1 MQSSMI
7 GRSLDMS
14 RLQLAQRNMMLAQSA
29 AGGGGGYSMS
39 SGYAPTMYTG
49 YYPPMMPSY
58 GYLPG
63 MGMGLNAGLNFGIGF
78 RL

>member
-1 MQSSMI
+1 MI

-29 AGGGGGYSMS
+29 AGGGASMSTGYSQS
-39 SGYAPTMYTG
+39 MYPG

-58 GYLPG
+58 GYMPG
-63 MGMGLNAGLNFGIGF
+63 GMCMGLNAGLNFGIGF